1 MVERRRSRAIAVEIL
16 YQKEMTDF
24 SLDTI
29 FERRIES
36 SGEKVSGFSKKLLK
50 GIEAN
55 QEMIDGLIDDYAKNW
70 AIERLPVVDRNILRI
85 SIYEMVYE
93 PEIPAS
99 VSINEA
105 IELAKIYGS
114 VESGKF
120 VNGVLGQ
127 VARNLEEN
135 EKEPSKK
142 ESR

>member
-1 MVERRRSRAIAVEIL
+1 MVERRRSRATAVEIL
-16 YQKEMTDF
+16 YQKEMTDL

-29 FERRIES
+29 FYRRTES
-36 SGEKVSGFSKKLLK
+36 SGEKTSGFSKKLLK

-55 QEMIDGLIDDYAKNW
+55 QEKIDQLIDNYAKNW

-114 VESGKF
+114 AESGKF

-127 VARNLEEN
+127 VAKSLEEKEN
-135 EKEPSKK
+135 EPSKK